1 MKEAKKKKTLFQSI
15 AKKHNSPKKV
25 QSLLRTFTYNKE
37 TDGET
42 ARSALAAFRD
52 ELAHCLEGSAIAAAI
67 LEHHGHPPL
76 ILCLDSIDLLNHVVF
91 VYKTESGWG
100 AVGKSRCPGLH
111 GRSPRFRS
119 IRDLALSY
127 YDPFVDETGEMIGY
141 TVLNLDESGTDWR
154 HSEKN
159 LWKLEQFVVNAKYQ
173 PFKASKSRFKRL
185 RDRFLKNGYI
195 KKGKHWW

>member
-1 MKEAKKKKTLFQSI
+1 MGDIEKKKQLFKSLS
-15 AKKHNSPKKV
+15 KSHNSPKKV
-25 QSLLRTFTYNKE
+25 QKLLRTFLYNKE

-42 ARSALAAFRD
+42 ACSASVALRN

-76 ILCLDSIDLLNHVVF
+76 ILCLDSIDFLNHVVF
-91 VYKTESGWG
+91 VYKTKTGWG

-111 GRSPRFRS
+111 GRAPKFRS

-127 YDPFVDETGEMIGY
+127 YEPFVDETGEMIGY
-141 TVLNLDESGTDWR
+141 ILLNLDESGTDWR

-159 LWKLEQFVVNAKYQ
+159 LWKLEQFVVNAKYTKIN
-173 PFKASKSRFKRL
+173 PSKKRFEKLKERYLIKGHIKR
-185 RDRFLKNGYI
+185 
-195 KKGKHWW
+195 GKHWW